1 MLTLILRRGESDCM
15 RFRARAAE
23 SGRRTGT
30 PHRPT
35 TGLVRGIC
43 GKARSVRQEPVLRPG
58 RTQSIVLAKRIGGT
72 IHLALGKGYP
82 ETGSKNS
89 SAIHWDM
96 VCDLRQGGRVEVDG
110 ETFLENGKILV
121 D

>member
-1 MLTLILRRGESDCM
+1 M

-72 IHLALGKGYP
+72 IHLALGRASRRPGARTAP
-82 ETGSKNS
+82 RSTGTW
-89 SAIHWDM
+89 SATSARAERI
-96 VCDLRQGGRVEVDG
+96 EVDG

-121 D
+121 G